1 MVRSLGLIL
10 SAALVLTGSAAAA
23 TPKDYGKNLF
33 DILPPGQAG
42 VFPPVPNSTD
52 QAKLYDA
59 LTPLFDQVTAADIPK
74 YFKSSHFGVDGPV
87 VKTEHPRK
95 GLTIQRDTYGVPHI
109 YGKTRADVMFGSGWA
124 TAQDRSLFIETIRGP
139 ARIASVDPPG
149 LDALTIATQLRQFQ
163 PTAATEKFIGSQ
175 AKLVE
180 KTKAGRALAK
190 DVDDYVAGIN
200 AWYRKSKNAAKPW
213 TRTDVIAVTALLGQT
228 FGRGGGQEIAA
239 ARLLGALQ
247 AKLGADTGF
256 NTWRD
261 LRRLDDPEAPTN
273 TTTRFP
279 YMTDPGKIGPG
290 AAVVDPAATAA
301 AVAGGLAPT
310 PPRQLMSNALLVG
323 KSRSATG
330 HPLGVIGAQLGYYYP
345 MLFLELDL
353 HGGGFD
359 ARGGV
364 LPGVPYVLLGH
375 GKDYAWDATSGASD
389 LMDQFLE
396 QLCNRDGSAPTAAS
410 TSYVYKGK
418 CRPMTTFDAGV
429 LKGGNLPDQQVK
441 FNETVHGPVAGVV
454 TVGGKPY
461 AVANARS
468 TRGREFAS
476 AAAILDFN
484 RNVVHSAKDFLRS
497 AAKLEYTFNLF
508 YIDNKD
514 IAWYHACRCP
524 IRAPGTYPGL
534 PTLGTGEYDWRGFL
548 TSKQHPQAIN
558 PPSGVILDW
567 NSKPAPGWGAA
578 DDNWAYGSV
587 QRKELFT
594 GLTSHKDTLADVVA
608 SMNRAATQD
617 IKPVE
622 VWPLIAQVL
631 AGGPAPD
638 AATQQAANLVTTW
651 AAAGASRLDRD
662 LDGKIDDPGAAVLD
676 RAWPR
681 IADAVMTPGLG
692 TDIAD
697 QLAKINTRD
706 QVAHSGGS
714 SYFQGWYEYVDKDLR
729 TLLGQPVQGP
739 FSRRYCGNGDLNACR
754 EALWGAIKATADQ
767 LTAEQGA
774 DPASWRSDAT
784 GERIAFKPGLLQD
797 TMRWANRTSFQ
808 QVVEF
813 GGHRKR

>member
-1 MVRSLGLIL
+1 MARSLVLIL
-10 SAALVLTGSAAAA
+10 TLALAAPASASAA
-23 TPKDYGKNLF
+23 TPTDFGKNLF

-42 VFPPVPNSTD
+42 VFPTVPNSTD
-52 QAKLYDA
+52 QEKLYDG
-59 LTPLFDQVTAADIPK
+59 LTPLFGNVTAADIPK

-87 VKTEHPRK
+87 VKTERPRK
-95 GLTIQRDTYGVPHI
+95 GLTIKRDSYGVPHI

-124 TAQDRSLFIETIRGP
+124 TAEDRSLFIETIRGP

-149 LDALTIATQLRQFQ
+149 LDALSVATDLRQFQ
-163 PTAATEKFIGSQ
+163 PTAATERFIGRQ
-175 AKLVE
+175 ANLVT
-180 KTKAGRALAK
+180 KTQAGRQLAK

-200 AWYRKSKNAAKPW
+200 AQYKKTKNPAKPW
-213 TRTDVIAVTALLGQT
+213 TRVDVIAVTGLLGQT
-228 FGRGGGQEIAA
+228 FGRGGGNEIAG

-247 AKLGADTGF
+247 GKLGADAGF

-273 TTTRFP
+273 TTKRYP
-279 YMTDPGKIGPG
+279 YMTDPGKIGAG
-290 AAVVDPAATAA
+290 AAVVDPAATASA
-301 AVAGGLAPT
+301 ASAGLAPT

-364 LPGVPYVLLGH
+364 LPGEPYVLLGH
-375 GKDYAWDATSGASD
+375 GKDYAWDATSGESD

-396 QLCNRDGSAPTAAS
+396 QLCNRDGSTPTEAS
-410 TSYVYKGK
+410 TSYMYKGK
-418 CRPMTTFDAGV
+418 CRAMATFDAGL
-429 LKGGNLPDQQVK
+429 LKGGNLPDQRVK
-441 FNETVHGPVAGVV
+441 FQETVHGPVAGVV

-484 RNVVHSAKDFLRS
+484 RNAVHSAKEFLRS

-508 YIDNKD
+508 YIDDKD

-524 IRAPGTYPGL
+524 VRAPGTYPGL
-534 PTLGTGEYDWRGFL
+534 PTLGTGQYDWRGFL
-548 TSKQHPQAIN
+548 TPKQHPQAIN
-558 PPSGVILDW
+558 PAGGLILDW

-578 DDNWAYGSV
+578 DDNWDYGSH

-594 GLTSHKDTLADVVA
+594 GFKAKNQLEDVVS

-617 IKPVE
+617 TKAVQIWPV
-622 VWPLIAQVL
+622 ISQVL

-638 AATQQAANLVTTW
+638 ARTQQAADLVSSW
-651 AAAGASRLDRD
+651 SAAGGSRLDRD
-662 LDGKIDDPGAAVLD
+662 LDGKIDDPGAAVMD
-676 RAWPR
+676 AAWNR
-681 IADAVMTPGLG
+681 LADAVMSPALGQGLLNE
-692 TDIAD
+692 
-697 QLAKINTRD
+697 LAKITPRD
-706 QVAHSGGS
+706 EPANKGGS
-714 SYFQGWYEYVDKDLR
+714 SFFYGWYGYVDKDLR

-739 FSRRYCGNGDLNACR
+739 FSRRYCGNGDLAGCR
-754 EALWGAIKATADQ
+754 DSLWAAMKQAADE
-767 LTAEQGA
+767 LAAAQGP
-774 DPASWRSDAT
+774 DPAAWRADAT
-784 GERIAFKPGLLQD
+784 GERLVFKPGLLQD

-813 GGHRKR
+813 AGHRPR